1 MTNTQQS
8 APRRMRSDDRRAQ
21 LVQAAIA
28 SIAERGTVTLS
39 LDDVAERAGVTRN
52 LLYHYFP
59 RGRHDLQFAA
69 LDEVGRQLTDAFVT
83 DPDVPLEERLQR
95 NFGAYFLHAWEQTD
109 AWRVLI
115 VAGSIAD
122 PELRA
127 ASDPYRDRIIAAISQ
142 NHLGTEDP
150 GPLARVALRGFLDF
164 AESVL
169 DRGRKEGLEGAEVV
183 ELLRSVLYSTVEAVR
198 AAS

>member
-69 LDEVGRQLTDAFVT
+69 LDEVGRQLTDGFVT
-83 DPDVPLEERLQR
+83 DPEMSLDEKLER
-95 NFGAYFLHAWEQTD
+95 NFGAFILHAWEQTD

-127 ASDPYRDRIIAAISQ
+127 ASDPYRDRIINSIAV
-142 NHLGTEDP
+142 NHLGTDDP

-183 ELLRSVLYSTVEAVR
+183 ELLGSVLYSTVEAAR

>member
-69 LDEVGRQLTDAFVT
+69 LDEVGRQLTDGFVT
-83 DPDVPLEERLQR
+83 DPEMSLDEKLER
-95 NFGAYFLHAWEQTD
+95 NFGAFILHAWEQTD

-127 ASDPYRDRIIAAISQ
+127 ASDPYRDRIINSIAV

-183 ELLRSVLYSTVEAVR
+183 ELLGSVLYSTVEAAR